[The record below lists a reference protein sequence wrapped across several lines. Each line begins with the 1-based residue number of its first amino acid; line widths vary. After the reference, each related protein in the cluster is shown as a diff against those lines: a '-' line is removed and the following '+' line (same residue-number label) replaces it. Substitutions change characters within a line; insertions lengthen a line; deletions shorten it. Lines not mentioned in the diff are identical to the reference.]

1 MDPRR
6 EMQLV
11 ANGMQSELL
20 ADAPAA
26 CESEAR
32 DIARLRQNA
41 DSGSPVWYR
50 DRSGNLPKKAAKA
63 RCHQNPCNQVIT
75 SHEVT
80 SPADALVE

>member
-32 DIARLRQNA
+32 DIARLRQTLQK
-41 DSGSPVWYR
+41 
-50 DRSGNLPKKAAKA
+50 DREAVFGNLPKKAAK
-63 RCHQNPCNQVIT
+63 RRGVIKT
-75 SHEVT
+75 LQPRSSHEVT